1 MNVRKLIRTPA
12 PAHAFAAGGDQLVY
26 GRLARRRDALVLVEH
41 TRLPDEWFSLGPVGL
56 LQVDRQA
63 LAGALAAVLQKLEK
77 APLQASLV
85 APNAWVRSVV
95 VDAGVL
101 PRQRQEADEV
111 VRWRLKKLLPCR
123 PEEVRLDFVAG
134 GQNGRILVLLALDRP
149 LATVEETFASAGVQ
163 IGRIEPAVLS
173 LTALLPVSET
183 PVMLAA
189 VEDRALALVVLG
201 AGKPVLVRNKPLP
214 ADPRRAEAFIER
226 ELTRTLAHAREQ
238 EKLSGAITVW
248 LASGS
253 NGETGDGVERWA
265 SSETGVLVRRLGV
278 GAGRIPEAAGVPD
291 VRLWSLLGTAWG
303 GEA

>member
-1 MNVRKLIRTPA
+1 MNVQALLRTPA
-12 PAHAFAAGGDQLVY
+12 PVHAFAAGGDQLVY
-26 GRLARRRDALVLVEH
+26 GRLTRRRDALNRVEH
-41 TRLPDEWFSLGPVGL
+41 APLPSEWFSLGPVGL

-63 LAGALAAVLQKLEK
+63 LAVALAAVMERLEK

-95 VDAGVL
+95 VEVGAL
-101 PRQRQEADEV
+101 PRQRQEAEDV

-134 GQNGRILVLLALDRP
+134 GGNGRILVLLALDRP
-149 LATVEETFASAGVQ
+149 LVGVEETFAAAGVG

-173 LTALLPVSET
+173 LTALLPVSES

-189 VEDRALALVVLG
+189 VEERALALVVIG
-201 AGKPVLVRNKPLP
+201 AGKPLLVRNKPLP
-214 ADPRRAEAFIER
+214 ADPRRAEAFIGR
-226 ELTRTLAHAREQ
+226 ELTRTLAHARGQ
-238 EKLSGAITVW
+238 EGLSGPITVW
-248 LASGS
+248 LASAPS
-253 NGETGDGVERWA
+253 GEASDEVERWA
-265 SSETGVLVRRLGV
+265 ATETGVVVRRLGV
-278 GAGRIPEAAGVPD
+278 GAGRVPDATGVPD